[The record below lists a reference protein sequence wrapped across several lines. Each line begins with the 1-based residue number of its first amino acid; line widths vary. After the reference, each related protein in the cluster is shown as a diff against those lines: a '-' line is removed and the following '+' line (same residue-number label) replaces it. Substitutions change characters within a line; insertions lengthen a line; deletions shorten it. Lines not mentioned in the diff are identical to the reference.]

1 MGRPIPRRYV
11 AVVCIAAVL
20 FAAFMPGA
28 VAIDLAVPEPAWTL
42 LPDLATLVPFL
53 EVDRA
58 DLYSFTFVAPVQGR
72 APPAPLSTN

>member
-1 MGRPIPRRYV
+1 MGRPVPRRYV

-42 LPDLATLVPFL
+42 LPDLATLAPPL
-53 EVDRA
+53 PDNLP
-58 DLYSFTFVAPVQGR
+58 DLYTFTFVAPVSGR